1 MSAPLVSIV
10 IPLYN
15 KAEWIIPTLQ
25 SIVNQSYTNWEC
37 IIIDD
42 GSTDNSYN
50 LVTDFFAINEGMW
63 KIVKQVNQGQ
73 AVARNLGISHSNGK
87 YIALL
92 DADDLW
98 FARKLEKQVHFLE
111 RNSSVSLLYCSY
123 VVFEDTLRKNMRVI
137 KFGDSKKMV
146 RNWFQMLGFGG
157 LIESVSLIRASL
169 FQEIGFFDSSLSTSS
184 GLDIALRAMLVTDT
198 AILGDVLV
206 AYRISENQWHK
217 DSDELA
223 LNCRRL
229 DEKYGDIIGT
239 KNRVS
244 NFQNAYLDYNSKRK
258 QGIRGVLVVLK
269 NHLKAGNL
277 YGVRMFFA
285 LASRNF
291 ASRALTSFRA
301 HKLIREITAAQS
313 TNRID

>member
-1 MSAPLVSIV
+1 M
-10 IPLYN
+10 
-15 KAEWIIPTLQ
+15 
-25 SIVNQSYTNWEC
+25 NQSYTNWEC
-37 IIIDD
+37 IIVDD
-42 GSTDNSYN
+42 GSTDNSNN
-50 LVTDFFAINEGMW
+50 LVTEFFAINRGTWE
-63 KIVKQVNQGQ
+63 IVKQVNQGQ
-73 AVARNLGISHSNGK
+73 AVARNLGISRCNGK

-111 RNSSVSLLYCSY
+111 RNSSVNLLYCSY
-123 VVFEDTLRKNMRVI
+123 VVFEETLRKNMRVI

-198 AILGDVLV
+198 AILEDVLV

-217 DSDELA
+217 DSDELT
-223 LNCRRL
+223 LNCKRL
-229 DEKYGDIIGT
+229 AEKYGDVIGA
-239 KNRVS
+239 KNRVT
-244 NFQNAYLDYNSKRK
+244 NFQSAYLDYNSKRN

-277 YGVRMFFA
+277 YGVRMFVA
-285 LASRNF
+285 LAYRNF
-291 ASRALTSFRA
+291 ASRALTSFKA